1 MFVLPPKLI
10 DTLLEATIAPSF
22 TKIGPAVRSRIFD
35 WEPIRKVEGRRIV
48 ITGANSGLG
57 FAGAKLLAQVGATV
71 TIVARNEER
80 GARAV
85 ADLNSSTGT
94 RGKLEICDLSSLDSV
109 TDFANRLLDTGEP
122 IDTLVHNA
130 GALHN
135 PRQESVDGNELTLAT
150 HVIGPFRLTEMLRP
164 LLAQGDDPRII
175 TMASGGLYGQGISLS
190 DIQTTEEYTGTKAY
204 ARAKRAQLLLSEKWS
219 TLLAPEGIESY
230 VMHPGWADTAGVADA
245 LPGFGKLM
253 GPLLRSPEEGADTL
267 AWLATE
273 PTDVL
278 GSGGFWLDRAR
289 RPEHR
294 LPATKSADQKADA
307 LWEQIAKLAGVNP
320 S

>member
-1 MFVLPPKLI
+1 MFTLSPKLI
-10 DTLLEATIAPSF
+10 DTMLEATIAPSF
-22 TKIGPAVRSRIFD
+22 TKVGPAIRRRIFE
-35 WEPIRKVEGRRIV
+35 WAPIREVSGRRIV

-57 FAGAKLLAQVGATV
+57 FAGAALLRKAGATV
-71 TIVARNEER
+71 TVVARNEER
-80 GARAV
+80 GLRALGE
-85 ADLNSSTGT
+85 LNANIGVEAM
-94 RGKLEICDLSSLDSV
+94 LEICDLSSLESV
-109 TDFANRLLDTGEP
+109 TAFANRLLDRGDP
-122 IDTLVHNA
+122 IDTLIHNA

-164 LLAQGDDPRII
+164 LLAQGDDPRIV
-175 TMASGGLYGQGISLS
+175 TMASGGLYSQGISLS
-190 DIQTTEEYTGTKAY
+190 DIQTTQDYSGTTAY
-204 ARAKRAQLLLSEKWS
+204 ARAKRAQLLLSERWS
-219 TLLAPEGIESY
+219 GVLSPQGIESY

-245 LPGFGKLM
+245 LPRFGKLM

-273 PTDVL
+273 PTEDL

-294 LPATKSADQKADA
+294 LPSTKSAVQKTDA
-307 LWEQIAKLAGVNP
+307 LWKVIADLAGVTP
-320 S
+320 T